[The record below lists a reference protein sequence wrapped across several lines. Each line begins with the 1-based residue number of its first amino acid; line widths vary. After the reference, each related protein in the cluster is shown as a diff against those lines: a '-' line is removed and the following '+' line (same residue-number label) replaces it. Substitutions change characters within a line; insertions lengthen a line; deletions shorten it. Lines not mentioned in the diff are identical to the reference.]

1 MAGNSNFK
9 ELVEF
14 KSNYPEFSQQCRT
27 RHFVKFHDFN
37 FANYDIFCRLN
48 DVTNFAFSIMGYLM
62 SVSDDLVTQ
71 ISKLKKIMK
80 YVYPL
85 KRYNILKFYFCY

>member
-27 RHFVKFHDFN
+27 RHFVKFRDFN
-37 FANYDIFCRLN
+37 FANYDIFAGKMTSQILLLVLWDILCQ
-48 DVTNFAFSIMGYLM
+48 FLM
-62 SVSDDLVTQ
+62 TLLHRSQ
-71 ISKLKKIMK
+71 
-80 YVYPL
+80 
-85 KRYNILKFYFCY
+85 N